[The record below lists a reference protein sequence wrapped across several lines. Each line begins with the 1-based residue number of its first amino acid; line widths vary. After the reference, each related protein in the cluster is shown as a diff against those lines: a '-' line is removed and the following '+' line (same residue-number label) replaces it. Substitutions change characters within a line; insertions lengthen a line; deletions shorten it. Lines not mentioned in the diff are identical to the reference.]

1 MSAAPVAVP
10 AAHERN
16 GSRVAWEDL
25 MLYVAFVVICAV
37 FAVIAPHFLSWANIQ
52 IIGIEAAAVGIVAC
66 GATFVIVAADID
78 LSVGSMYA
86 LAGTLAAYL
95 MEHNWGW
102 GFAVAAVAIVAL
114 VVGVLNGLLTV
125 KGRIPA
131 FLVTLGMLGVVRG
144 VDQMLTG
151 TSAVPIYNPSFNNF
165 FAGPLL
171 GMNRPIVWAVV
182 VAVVAGIILA
192 KTAYGRYVYAVGG
205 DAETS
210 RLAGIPVSR
219 IRLTNFVASSLL
231 AAFAGLIVAGR
242 IQTGQPTIGVNLE
255 LDVITA
261 VILGGTNLFGGK
273 GHIFGTIVGA
283 LLITIIGNGLLLLGA
298 DDNVQTVCKGA
309 ILIVTVLARRLADR
323 SGSNGR

>member
-10 AAHERN
+10 ATHERN